1 MRRESE
7 CGIRD
12 STRCRMQ
19 KRNAG
24 LETAA
29 RIILGAGILFS
40 SACASAHT
48 SAPNA
53 AILAAIP
60 ADLRMMGA
68 ESTWVAHGVGYELVT
83 RSKLEILPLISQ
95 LDDQSRFFTKMFGAE
110 PARIVAAV
118 RRVGPAG
125 TNAGTNSSTGTTR
138 TLPEASAPVPFD
150 VGPVVEVI
158 VVRAPAKGQKPENG
172 PEGFGASGPTARV
185 VRGWLSARA
194 SALTGKPASAAA
206 ASASTD
212 DPRVPAWAEDA
223 IPGLAVPTGRE
234 DTTTARLAMQVDSL
248 YPIHSFL
255 TMGRPGALAAVG
267 RGGSPGTG
275 GRDGSPGGA
284 GGGGRGGGGMGGGM
298 ADAGLH

>member
-40 SACASAHT
+40 SACASAHK
-48 SAPNA
+48 SAPNS

-83 RSKLEILPLISQ
+83 RSKLEILPLMSQ

-110 PARIVAAV
+110 LASIVAAGRFSTKMFGADPPRIVAAV

-125 TNAGTNSSTGTTR
+125 TNSGPNSSTGTTR
-138 TLPEASAPVPFD
+138 ALPEASAPVPFD

-206 ASASTD
+206 ASASID

-255 TMGRPGALAAVG
+255 TDRKSTRLNSSHANI
-267 RGGSPGTG
+267 
-275 GRDGSPGGA
+275 
-284 GGGGRGGGGMGGGM
+284 
-298 ADAGLH
+298 